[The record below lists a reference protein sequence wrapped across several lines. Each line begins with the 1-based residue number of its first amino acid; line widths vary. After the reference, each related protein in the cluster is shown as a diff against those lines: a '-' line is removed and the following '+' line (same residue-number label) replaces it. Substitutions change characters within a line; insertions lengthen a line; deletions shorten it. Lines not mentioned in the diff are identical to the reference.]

1 MNINN
6 SYSDFVDSDPWN
18 KAIGDIYELSPEIA
32 GAIKKHGI
40 GDSLSPD
47 GYDFESGNLLAGLP
61 QEIQQEI
68 SDNAEIYNLVSNLAD
83 EYYKFS
89 IS

>member
-1 MNINN
+1 MNINC
-6 SYSDFVDSDPWN
+6 YADFVDSDAWDD
-18 KAIGDIYELSPEIA
+18 AIEEIYKIYPEIA
-32 GAIKKHGI
+32 ESIQKYGI
-40 GDSLSPD
+40 GDSLGEG
-47 GYDFESGNLLAGLP
+47 GYDFESGNLLVNLP
-61 QEIQQEI
+61 EEIQQEI

>member
-1 MNINN
+1 MNIN

-18 KAIGDIYELSPEIA
+18 KAIGDIYKVSPEIA
-32 GAIKKHGI
+32 ESIQKYGI
-40 GDSLSPD
+40 GDSLGEE
-47 GYDFESGNLLAGLP
+47 GYDFESGNLLVNLP
-61 QEIQQEI
+61 EKVRTKIEEKT
-68 SDNAEIYNLVSNLAD
+68 EIYNLVSNLAE

>member
-1 MNINN
+1 MNIN

-18 KAIGDIYELSPEIA
+18 KAIEDIYKTSPEIA
-32 GAIKKHGI
+32 ESIQKHGI
-40 GDSLSPD
+40 GDSLGEE
-47 GYDFESGNLLAGLP
+47 GYDFESGNLLINLP
-61 QEIQQEI
+61 EEIRTEIQEK
-68 SDNAEIYNLVSNLAD
+68 NEIYNLVSNLAD